1 MHPPAPPRFSVS
13 SSQSR
18 GSLIL
23 PILYLVLRKVDDV
36 EKSPSVGTEGRPP
49 GFLFTEEGWEQWQGM
64 TGQSLEQEPQAN
76 SGQGGSVFSLLNPS
90 QWQALPFHGAMP
102 HFPQPRPSPHS

>member
-64 TGQSLEQEPQAN
+64 IRTESGAGA
-76 SGQGGSVFSLLNPS
+76 SGQQWSGRFCLFSFEP
-90 QWQALPFHGAMP
+90 
-102 HFPQPRPSPHS
+102 